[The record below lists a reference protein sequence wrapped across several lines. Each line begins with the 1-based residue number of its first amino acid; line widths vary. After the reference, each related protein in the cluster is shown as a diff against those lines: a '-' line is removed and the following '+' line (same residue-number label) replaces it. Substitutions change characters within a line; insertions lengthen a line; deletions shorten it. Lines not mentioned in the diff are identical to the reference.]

1 MADRWHYKAFHQES
15 SALCLRS
22 VWRIIIQHLYL
33 AIPINKYEPCSSSHF
48 RVPMSIQWH
57 GWCLGMAL
65 TSCCQVWTLHMA
77 TLLQPGCFSHSSVIS
92 ISHLG
97 FITDGNSKL
106 VGSARIRQVRVKG
119 DSCPISPILQRV
131 IQECHAP
138 YSLQTED
145 TSDYGEH
152 WNTSVFDISSDLSSA
167 WHYQS
172 QSKLRG
178 QPVWGKLAIYGGGG
192 YVIHLGTDPQNA
204 SR

>member
-1 MADRWHYKAFHQES
+1 MKR
-15 SALCLRS
+15 RN
-22 VWRIIIQHLYL
+22 
-33 AIPINKYEPCSSSHF
+33 IN
-48 RVPMSIQWH
+48 
-57 GWCLGMAL
+57 
-65 TSCCQVWTLHMA
+65 
-77 TLLQPGCFSHSSVIS
+77 HSSVFS

-119 DSCPISPILQRV
+119 DTCPISATLQHV

-172 QSKLRG
+172 QTKLRG
-178 QPVWGKLAIYGGGG
+178 QPVWGKLAFYGGGG